1 MTTVLRTLALAGAVA
16 LAVAACK
23 KQEMPQMPPPQVGV
37 FTVML
42 PVSAA
47 LVGVCVLGETL
58 TGIQTLALG
67 IALASVLLATLPPR
81 KTASP
86 ASAQQ

>member
-37 FTVML
+37 ID
-42 PVSAA
+42 AA
-47 LVGVCVLGETL
+47 P
-58 TGIQTLALG
+58 QTLPLQRDMVG
-67 IALASVLLATLPPR
+67 RLAPFR
-81 KTASP
+81 
-86 ASAQQ
+86 SADVRAAR